1 MATTDLRADARASS
15 TYDRAAKALH
25 WLIVALLS
33 IQFVTALLLPDI
45 KVDTVPDT
53 VINLHFSFGILI
65 LSSWQ
70 SDWCIVGCVL
80 SSWRPPVRH
89 VDLAWPRGAARCCR
103 ALPSL
108 RTTS

>member
-15 TYDRAAKALH
+15 TYDGAAKALH

-33 IQFVTALLLPDI
+33 IQFVTALLLPNI

-65 LSSWQ
+65 LVVMAIRLVHRWM
-70 SDWCIVGCVL
+70 
-80 SSWRPPVRH
+80 RPVA
-89 VDLAWPRGAARCCR
+89 VAPRDA
-103 ALPSL
+103 
-108 RTTS
+108 